1 MTLTPV
7 PTTPAVPIARVLPE
21 PPHDAPVV
29 RLSLEPS
36 PRGTRAV
43 DGEWWPRSTD
53 AAAELS
59 GLIAAVDRRLGKMT
73 LRVGLHVDAWSNIP
87 HRIPVAGRAVKV
99 GWFQSMDRGLVTLTI
114 NGHEGISLRV
124 IQPEAA
130 YASAPRDPNGAPPV
144 EDQTPAPGA
153 WAGQEAEQDVWED
166 EGGHFGR
173 SGCP

>member
-1 MTLTPV
+1 
-7 PTTPAVPIARVLPE
+7 
-21 PPHDAPVV
+21 
-29 RLSLEPS
+29 
-36 PRGTRAV
+36 
-43 DGEWWPRSTD
+43 
-53 AAAELS
+53 
-59 GLIAAVDRRLGKMT
+59 MT

-114 NGHEGISLRV
+114 NGHEGITLRV
-124 IQPEAA
+124 IPPEAA

-144 EDQTPAPGA
+144 QDRTPAPGVS
-153 WAGQEAEQDVWED
+153 AGQEAEQDVWED

>member
-1 MTLTPV
+1 MTLTH
-7 PTTPAVPIARVLPE
+7 TRVPITRVLAEQPR
-21 PPHDAPVV
+21 DVPVV

-36 PRGTRAV
+36 PRRTRAV

-53 AAAELS
+53 AAAELP
-59 GLIAAVDRRLGKMT
+59 GLIAAVDHRLGRMT

-114 NGHEGISLRV
+114 NGHEGITLRV
-124 IQPEAA
+124 IPPEAA
-130 YASAPRDPNGAPPV
+130 SASAPRDPNGAPPV
-144 EDQTPAPGA
+144 EDRTPAPGVPA
-153 WAGQEAEQDVWED
+153 EQEAEQDVWED
-166 EGGHFGR
+166 EGGRFGR